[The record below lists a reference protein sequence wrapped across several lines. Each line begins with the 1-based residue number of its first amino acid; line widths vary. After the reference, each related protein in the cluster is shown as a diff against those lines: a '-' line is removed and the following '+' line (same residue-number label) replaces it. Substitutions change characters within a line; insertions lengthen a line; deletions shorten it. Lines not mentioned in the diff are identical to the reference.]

1 MYQSAK
7 KKMSRGRKN
16 IPKMLS
22 QLSTTYSIPPQHY
35 PSRQA
40 KSRGQPARRCRW
52 PRPGGGEPPLQ
63 TLAEEGL
70 AFRQDHLF
78 PSRSWSER
86 VSLRTLPRA
95 SSLKQVASKFF
106 CRFRL
111 IQSTWKGWSWT
122 PRWTPD
128 LWCLLPPQFCT
139 AKFGGQAR
147 ETYRGVV

>member
-1 MYQSAK
+1 MYQNAK

-16 IPKMLS
+16 IPKLLS

-40 KSRGQPARRCRW
+40 KSRGRPARRCRW
-52 PRPGGGEPPLQ
+52 PRPGGGGPPLQ
-63 TLAEEGL
+63 TLAEEGFAGEL
-70 AFRQDHLF
+70 FDTFNHLF
-78 PSRSWSER
+78 PSRSWSDR
-86 VSLRTLPRA
+86 VSLRTLPRV
-95 SSLKQVASKFF
+95 SSLKKVASMFSF
-106 CRFRL
+106 GFRL

-139 AKFGGQAR
+139 AKFGWQASC
-147 ETYRGVV
+147 